1 MKVGIIADLASDDMR
16 AYAEAWAVQKVLKE
30 FGITPIAVTH
40 EIENT
45 EEVNQEAS
53 EEKIEEKKG
62 FKAKLKGLFGTKE
75 KAAPAV
81 KKREISEFA
90 KARFVI
96 CNGTKEVGHEKGI
109 WQNMDHYIVTDPR
122 MKEELE
128 KEEHFYHPLY
138 QVKNAAMLINQKI
151 YHELAR
157 KTELAKDYML
167 VDVKNLDN
175 KTKHFIEHMATER
188 GLAIV
193 EKRTNPSIGKAVAQY
208 QERDI
213 EGYIGYIRY
222 ASCVV
227 TDTYITTVMAFLH
240 EKDFVSLVHN
250 EEAEEIKEVLSLVK
264 LSDHMVDP
272 SVDAKKETSYL
283 IQNKGE
289 FRTAVKTAR
298 GEIKKSLGMELKLE
312 QFNLY
317 VDCPT
322 NILRS
327 ECCGCSACK
336 EVCPTNAI
344 EMVADQEGFLY
355 PVVDKDKCIDCKL
368 CAKQCVKRDNPQTI
382 SYEKSYPKILCAMN
396 NNEEERMN
404 SSSGGVF
411 PVLADYAINV
421 MHGYVVGV
429 RYDENMNAVADI
441 ADNMEDVKAFYG
453 AKYVKSDFSHVFP
466 KIKELLSEGKFV
478 LYSGL
483 PCEAAGLKAYL
494 RKPYDNLFVTEILCH
509 ASPSPKVFKK
519 YLEYLNKKFKSEVV
533 DFNFRDKSEG
543 WIAEHNSLKITFK
556 NKKVIKVNARK
567 NNYYRCFAKD
577 YIARPACGQCSFVY
591 KNRVGDITMGDFW
604 GIRHTDPSM
613 YDDKGTSI
621 IMVNTKKGDEVF
633 GAVADR
639 FNYKESD
646 LQTAFKYNHKK
657 PIVIKDARD
666 EFFKKLDKAPINDLL
681 ESYNDLAK
689 K

>member
-16 AYAEAWAVQKVLKE
+16 GYAEAWATQKVLKE
-30 FGITPIAVTH
+30 FGITPIAIAH
-40 EIENT
+40 EIENIN
-45 EEVNQEAS
+45 ES
-53 EEKIEEKKG
+53 EMEKEEEKKG
-62 FKAKLKGLFGTKE
+62 FGAKLKGLFGVKE
-75 KAAPAV
+75 EKTPAV
-81 KKREISEFA
+81 KKRQISEFA
-90 KARFVI
+90 KDRFVI
-96 CNGTKEVGHEKGI
+96 GNGTKEVGHEKGI
-109 WQNMDHYIVTDPR
+109 WQNMDHYLVTNPI
-122 MKEELE
+122 MKQELE
-128 KEEHFYHPLY
+128 KEEHFYNPLY
-138 QVKNAAMLINQKI
+138 EVKHAAILVNQKI
-151 YHELAR
+151 YHELA
-157 KTELAKDYML
+157 KNPELTKEYML
-167 VDVKNLDN
+167 VDVKNADQ
-175 KTKHFIEHMATER
+175 KTKHFIEHMAKER

-193 EKRTNPSIGKAVAQY
+193 ENADNPSILKPVARY
-208 QERDI
+208 RAKDI
-213 EGYIGYIRY
+213 ESYIGYMRH
-222 ASCVV
+222 AACVV

-240 EKDFVSLVHN
+240 EKDFVSILEN
-250 EEAEEIKEVLSLVK
+250 EEAGEIKEVLSLVK
-264 LSDHMVDP
+264 LADHAHDLAK
-272 SVDAKKETSYL
+272 DDKKETSYP
-283 IQNKGE
+283 IKNKAE
-289 FRTAVKTAR
+289 FRAAVKAAR
-298 GEIKKSLGMELKLE
+298 QEIKKNLGMELKLE
-312 QFNLY
+312 QYNLY

-344 EMVADQEGFLY
+344 AMVPDKEGFLY

-368 CAKQCVKRDNPQTI
+368 CAKQCVKKENPQTI
-382 SYEKSYPKILCAMN
+382 SYEKSYPKVLCAI
-396 NNEEERMN
+396 NENETERMG

-429 RYDENMNAVADI
+429 RYDENMNAVSDI

-466 KIKELLSEGKFV
+466 KIKELLNEGKFV

-494 RKPYDNLFVTEILCH
+494 RKPYDNLMVTEILCH

-519 YLEYLNKKFKSEVV
+519 YVEYLNKKFKSEVV

-577 YIARPACGQCSFVY
+577 YIARPGCGQCSFVY

-621 IMVNTKKGDEVF
+621 IMINTKKGDEVF

-639 FNYKESD
+639 FHYKESD

-666 EFFKKLDKAPINDLL
+666 EFFEKLDKAPINDLL